1 MFGNRIPGDRVSWG
15 KVPGDRVSWGKVP
28 WDRVLGGGA
37 PWSKAPGDRVPAAFT
52 KGLAADQSIGGE
64 HDADKKSSRLKGFYG
79 VMRTRGMETAGANVE
94 RGLYALIH
102 PNQKNGDMPHVV
114 FPGSN
119 PNRRSASARSSE
131 RRHWDAFWETSNTS
145 QVACLRCGAA
155 AWNEV
160 RNVRRMEFRI
170 GALPTFFRM
179 IKPRRDRP

>member
-15 KVPGDRVSWGKVP
+15 KVPWDRVP
-28 WDRVLGGGA
+28 WD
-37 PWSKAPGDRVPAAFT
+37 WIPATFA
-52 KGLAADQSIGGE
+52 KRLAADQSIGGE
-64 HDADKKSSRLKGFYG
+64 HEADKKSSRLKGFYG

-131 RRHWDAFWETSNTS
+131 RRH
-145 QVACLRCGAA
+145 
-155 AWNEV
+155 
-160 RNVRRMEFRI
+160 
-170 GALPTFFRM
+170 
-179 IKPRRDRP
+179 